1 MTPTQV
7 AALENF
13 LANNDFK
20 YYDYD
25 EELGV
30 ILYTSTIGDWTI
42 EVAYGDECYYRSY
55 NDTTEEANCEELT
68 NVSEIMTE
76 YNKLYLIEKQVVE
89 I

>member
-13 LANNDFK
+13 LANNDFE

-30 ILYTSTIGDWTI
+30 ILYTSTIGNWTL
-42 EVAYGDECYYRSY
+42 EVAYGDECYYRLY

-68 NVSEIMTE
+68 SVSEVMTE
-76 YNKLYLIEKQVVE
+76 YNKLYLLEKQVVE

>member
-13 LANNDFK
+13 LDKNNFQ

-25 EELGV
+25 DEIGV
-30 ILYTSTIGDWTI
+30 VLYNLTVGEWTI
-42 EVAYGDECYYRSY
+42 EVAYGDECYYRLY
-55 NDTTEEANCEELT
+55 NDITEEANCEELT
-68 NVSEIMTE
+68 SVSEIMTE
-76 YNKLYLIEKQVVE
+76 YNKLYLLNKQTIE